1 MGVPHG
7 SIHGPVLFI
16 VKAMC
21 YVDDNKTNV
30 FKSLSIYGKLE
41 KLLVIEELQ
50 ISLLLIKK
58 SSGPVVVL
66 HKIKYS
72 GLPSQM
78 LCSDLNNSAETL
90 FFILL

>member
-21 YVDDNKTNV
+21 YVDDNETNV

-50 ISLLLIKK
+50 MS
-58 SSGPVVVL
+58 
-66 HKIKYS
+66 
-72 GLPSQM
+72 
-78 LCSDLNNSAETL
+78 
-90 FFILL
+90 